1 MKFHNVMYF
10 AKSPFSN
17 ILNYITWEKQEDKER
32 KEKKKS
38 RTLEGLH
45 TKLFLSELERHI
57 MELNLIG
64 MSVKYFIINK

>member
-1 MKFHNVMYF
+1 MKFHNVIYF

-17 ILNYITWEKQEDKER
+17 ILNYITWEKWEDKER
-32 KEKKKS
+32 KKS
-38 RTLEGLH
+38 KILEGLH
-45 TKLFLSELERHI
+45 TEPFLSELERHI